1 MERPGLIIIQGIFI
15 RGFSAKEIGMK
26 RKIILT
32 LVLSLSLWRY
42 GSTVELKSNITTYFN
57 SYQTQ
62 DLYTEEKT
70 SFLRAF
76 QSFQFDLNQIGTK
89 TLSFH
94 TYFRSTT
101 DFLNENSTDPSTKIY
116 NAYIDWRNIKKIL
129 DLRLG
134 RQFLYVGV
142 GNGTMDG
149 FRFDLKPKVKV
160 QLTGYVGFQLPEDQW
175 TKVDSWNKSHIF
187 GGELATTYLRDTRLA
202 VSYVKKERGTGPEQH
217 LIGANATH
225 QHCKLTFFSQF
236 YYDLVYKKAQ
246 NFTLRGDGSSLWG
259 KLYLSAEYQYR
270 RPSIYSNSI
279 FSVFKQDT
287 YSILRF
293 SGAYQPVK
301 NFKFSSEY
309 DLTLY
314 KSGNSTR
321 FRFGFEYAYI
331 ALGMYFR
338 RGYGGESNGVY
349 GKLIYTLNKNFAFSA
364 SADYGR
370 YKIDEEQE
378 SKDDVFALAS
388 RVEWEPVRN
397 LRFALELQDVRNKIR
412 SYDLRLQGKASYRF
426 NIPFS
431 GR

>member
-1 MERPGLIIIQGIFI
+1 MKIKTGFLILFTLILFQKI
-15 RGFSAKEIGMK
+15 SA
-26 RKIILT
+26 T
-32 LVLSLSLWRY
+32 
-42 GSTVELKSNITTYFN
+42 ELKSNITTYFN

-70 SFLRAF
+70 SFLRAY
-76 QSFQFDLNQIGTK
+76 QSFQFDLNQMGTK
-89 TLSFH
+89 NLSFH

-101 DFLNENSTDPSTKIY
+101 DFNHKNSTDPSTKVY
-116 NAYIDWRNIKKIL
+116 NAYIDWKNIKKIL
-129 DLRLG
+129 DLKLG

-149 FRFDLKPKVKV
+149 FRFDLKPRYKV

-175 TKVDSWNKSHIF
+175 TKVDSWNKSHIY
-187 GGELATTYLRDTRLA
+187 GGELATTYLKDTRLA

-217 LIGANATH
+217 LIGANVTH

-246 NFTLRGDGSSLWG
+246 NFTLRGDGSGLVKG
-259 KLYLSAEYQYR
+259 LYLSAEYQYR
-270 RPSIYSNSI
+270 RPSIYSNSV

-293 SGAYQPVK
+293 DGAYQVVK

-314 KSGNSTR
+314 ESGNSSR
-321 FRFGFEYAYI
+321 FRLGIEYSYV
-331 ALGMYFR
+331 ALGMYLR

-349 GKLIYTLNKNFAFSA
+349 GKLIYTLKKNFAFSA
-364 SADYGR
+364 SVDYGR
-370 YKIDEEQE
+370 YKIDEEHE
-378 SKDDVFALAS
+378 SKDDAFALAS
-388 RVEWEPVRN
+388 RVEWEPARN
-397 LRFALELQDVRNKIR
+397 LRFALELQDVRNKIQ
-412 SYDLRLQGKASYRF
+412 SHDLRLQGKASYRF

-431 GR
+431 GK

>member
-1 MERPGLIIIQGIFI
+1 
-15 RGFSAKEIGMK
+15 MK
-26 RKIILT
+26 QKVV
-32 LVLSLSLWRY
+32 LVLILSLAIFKL
-42 GSTVELKSNITTYFN
+42 GQAVELKSNITTYFN

-70 SFLRAF
+70 SFLRAY

-89 TLSFH
+89 NLSFH

-101 DFLNENSTDPSTKIY
+101 DFNHKNSTDPSTRVY
-116 NAYIDWRNIKKIL
+116 NAYIDWKNIKKIL
-129 DLRLG
+129 DLKLG

-149 FRFDLKPKVKV
+149 FRFDLKPRYKV

-187 GGELATTYLRDTRLA
+187 GGELATTYLRNTRLA

-217 LIGANATH
+217 LVGVNLTH
-225 QHCKLTFFSQF
+225 QHCNLTFFSQF

-246 NFTLRGDGSSLWG
+246 NFTLRGDSLG
-259 KLYLSAEYQYR
+259 LVKGLYLSAEYQYR

-279 FSVFKQDT
+279 FSVFKQET

-293 SGAYQPVK
+293 NGAYQLVK

-314 KSGNSTR
+314 ESGNSTR
-321 FRFGFEYAYI
+321 FRFGIEYSYI
-331 ALGMYFR
+331 GLGMYLR

-349 GKLIYTLNKNFAFSA
+349 GKLIYTLNKKFAFSA

-397 LRFALELQDVRNKIR
+397 LRFAIELQDVRNKIQ

-426 NIPFS
+426 TIPFS
-431 GR
+431 GK

>member
-1 MERPGLIIIQGIFI
+1 MITEG
-15 RGFSAKEIGMK
+15 SMK
-26 RKIILT
+26 QKVVLF
-32 LVLSLSLWRY
+32 LVLSLVIFKLGR
-42 GSTVELKSNITTYFN
+42 TVELKSNISTYFN
-57 SYQTQ
+57 SYQTE

-70 SFLRAF
+70 SYLRAY

-89 TLSFH
+89 NLSFH

-101 DFLNENSTDPSTKIY
+101 DFSHKNSTDPSTRIY
-116 NAYIDWRNIKKIL
+116 NAYIDWKNIKKVL
-129 DLRLG
+129 DLKLG

-149 FRFDLKPKVKV
+149 LRFDLKPRKYKV
-160 QLTGYVGFQLPEDQW
+160 QLTGYVGFQLPEYQW

-187 GGELATTYLRDTRLA
+187 GGELATTYLKNTRLA
-202 VSYVKKERGTGPEQH
+202 LSYVRKMRGTGPEQH
-217 LIGANATH
+217 LIGTNVTH
-225 QHCKLTFFSQF
+225 QHRQLTFFSQF
-236 YYDLVYKKAQ
+236 YYDLVNKKAQ
-246 NFTLRGDGSSLWG
+246 NFTLRGDGLG
-259 KLYLSAEYQYR
+259 LFKKLCLSAEYQYR

-293 SGAYQPVK
+293 DGVYQPVK

-314 KSGNSTR
+314 ESGNSSR
-321 FRFGFEYAYI
+321 FRLGFEYAYV
-331 ALGMYFR
+331 ALGMYLR

-349 GKLIYTLNKNFAFSA
+349 GRLVYTLHKNFAFSA

-370 YKIDEEQE
+370 YKIEEEQE

-388 RVEWEPVRN
+388 RVEWDAARN
-397 LRFALELQDVRNKIR
+397 LKFAIELQDVRNNVK

-426 NIPFS
+426 VLPFS
-431 GR
+431 KK

>member
-1 MERPGLIIIQGIFI
+1 
-15 RGFSAKEIGMK
+15 MK
-26 RKIILT
+26 RKIALTLLLT
-32 LVLSLSLWRY
+32 LVFLRVVS
-42 GSTVELKSNITTYFN
+42 GTELKTNISTYFN

-70 SFLRAF
+70 SFLRAY

-89 TLSFH
+89 NLSFH

-116 NAYIDWRNIKKIL
+116 NAYIDWKNIKKIL
-129 DLRLG
+129 DLKLG

-160 QLTGYVGFQLPEDQW
+160 QLTGYVGFQLPKNRW
-175 TKVDSWNKSHIF
+175 TDIDTWDKSHIF

-225 QHCKLTFFSQF
+225 QYCKLTFFSQF

-246 NFTLRGDGSSLWG
+246 NFTLRGNGSSLWG

-321 FRFGFEYAYI
+321 FRFGIEYAYI

-431 GR
+431 GK

>member
-1 MERPGLIIIQGIFI
+1 LERPGLIIIQGRFI
-15 RGFSAKEIGMK
+15 RGFSAKEIRMK

-62 DLYTEEKT
+62 DLYTGEKT
-70 SFLRAF
+70 SFLRAY
-76 QSFQFDLNQIGTK
+76 QSFKFDLNQIGTK
-89 TLSFH
+89 NLSVH

-101 DFLNENSTDPSTKIY
+101 DFLNENSTDPSTKVY
-116 NAYIDWRNIKKIL
+116 NAYIDWKNIKKIL

-149 FRFDLKPKVKV
+149 FRFDFKPKVKV
-160 QLTGYVGFQLPEDQW
+160 QLTGYIGFQLPEDQW

-187 GGELATTYLRDTRLA
+187 GGELATTYLRDTRFA
-202 VSYVKKERGTGPEQH
+202 VSYVQKERDKALEQH
-217 LIGANATH
+217 FIGVNATH
-225 QHCKLTFFSQF
+225 RHCKLDFFSQF

-246 NFTLRGDGSSLWG
+246 NFTLRGNGSSLWG

-279 FSVFKQDT
+279 FNVFKQDT

-293 SGAYQPVK
+293 NGAYQPVK

-314 KSGNSTR
+314 ESGNSTR

-331 ALGMYFR
+331 GLGMYLR

-397 LRFALELQDVRNKIR
+397 LRLAVELQDVRNKIR

-426 NIPFS
+426 VLPFS
-431 GR
+431 RK

>member
-1 MERPGLIIIQGIFI
+1 
-15 RGFSAKEIGMK
+15 MK
-26 RKIILT
+26 RKIVLFLI
-32 LVLSLSLWRY
+32 LSLAIFKI
-42 GSTVELKSNITTYFN
+42 GQAVELKSNISTYFN

-70 SFLRAF
+70 SYFRAY

-89 TLSFH
+89 NLSFH

-101 DFLNENSTDPSTKIY
+101 DFNHKNSTDPSTKVY
-116 NAYIDWRNIKKIL
+116 NAYIDWKNIKKIL
-129 DLRLG
+129 DLKLG

-149 FRFDLKPKVKV
+149 FRFDLKPRYKV

-187 GGELATTYLRDTRLA
+187 GGELATTYLKDTRLA
-202 VSYVKKERGTGPEQH
+202 VSYVKKERGTSPEQH
-217 LIGANATH
+217 LIGANATY
-225 QHCKLTFFSQF
+225 QYWKLNFSSQF

-246 NFTLRGDGSSLWG
+246 NFTLRGDGSGILNG
-259 KLYLSAEYQYR
+259 LYLSAEYQYR
-270 RPSIYSNSI
+270 RPSLYSNSI

-293 SGAYQPVK
+293 SGDYQLVK
-301 NFKFSSEY
+301 NCKLSSEY

-314 KSGNSTR
+314 QSGNSTR
-321 FRFGFEYAYI
+321 ARFGIEYAYI
-331 ALGMYFR
+331 ALGVYLR
-338 RGYGGESNGVY
+338 RGYAGESNSVY
-349 GKLIYTLNKNFAFSA
+349 GRIIYTFNRNFVVSA
-364 SADYGR
+364 SADYDR
-370 YKIDEEQE
+370 YKLDEEQE
-378 SKDDVFALAS
+378 SKDDAFTLAS

-397 LRFALELQDVRNKIR
+397 LRFALELQDVRNKIQ
-412 SYDLRLQGKASYRF
+412 SYDLRLQGNASYRF

-431 GR
+431 GK

>member
-1 MERPGLIIIQGIFI
+1 
-15 RGFSAKEIGMK
+15 MK
-26 RKIILT
+26 RIIALTLLLT
-32 LVLSLSLWRY
+32 LVLLRVVS
-42 GSTVELKSNITTYFN
+42 GTELKTNISTYFN

-70 SFLRAF
+70 SFLRAY

-89 TLSFH
+89 DLSAH

-101 DFLNENSTDPSTKIY
+101 DFMHKNSTDPSTRIF
-116 NAYIDWRNIKKIL
+116 NAYIDWKNIGKML

-149 FRFDLKPKVKV
+149 FRFDLKPRYKV
-160 QLTGYVGFQLPEDQW
+160 QLTGYAGFQLPEDSW
-175 TKVDSWNKSHIF
+175 TKIDTWKKSHIF
-187 GGELATTYLRDTRLA
+187 GGELATTYLKDTRLA
-202 VSYVKKERGTGPEQH
+202 LSYVKKERGTGPEQH

-236 YYDLVYKKAQ
+236 FYDLVYKKTQ
-246 NFTLRGDGSSLWG
+246 NFTFRGDGTGLVNG
-259 KLYLSAEYQYR
+259 LYLSAEYQYR

-293 SGAYQPVK
+293 NGAYQPIK

-314 KSGNSTR
+314 ESGNSTR
-321 FRFGFEYAYI
+321 FRFGFEYAYVG
-331 ALGMYFR
+331 LGMYLR

-349 GKLIYTLNKNFAFSA
+349 GRLIYTLNKNFAFSA

-378 SKDDVFALAS
+378 SKDDLFALAT
-388 RVEWEPVRN
+388 RVEWEAVRN
-397 LRFALELQDVRNKIR
+397 LRLALELQDVRNKIK

-431 GR
+431 GK

>member
-1 MERPGLIIIQGIFI
+1 MR
-15 RGFSAKEIGMK
+15 
-26 RKIILT
+26 RKIVLFLI
-32 LVLSLSLWRY
+32 LSLAIFKI
-42 GSTVELKSNITTYFN
+42 GQAVELKSNISTYFN

-62 DLYTEEKT
+62 DLYTEDKT
-70 SFLRAF
+70 SFLRAY
-76 QSFQFDLNQIGTK
+76 QSFQFDVNQIGTK
-89 TLSFH
+89 NLSFH

-116 NAYIDWRNIKKIL
+116 NAYIDWKNIKKIL
-129 DLRLG
+129 DLKLG

-160 QLTGYVGFQLPEDQW
+160 QLTGYIGFQLPEDQW

-246 NFTLRGDGSSLWG
+246 NFTLRGNGSSLWG

-321 FRFGFEYAYI
+321 FRFGIEYAYI

-431 GR
+431 GK

>member
-1 MERPGLIIIQGIFI
+1 
-15 RGFSAKEIGMK
+15 MK

-42 GSTVELKSNITTYFN
+42 GSAVELKSNITTYFN

-70 SFLRAF
+70 SYLRAY
-76 QSFQFDLNQIGTK
+76 QSFRFDLNQIGIK
-89 TLSFH
+89 NLSVH

-101 DFLNENSTDPSTKIY
+101 DFLNENSTDPSTKVY
-116 NAYIDWRNIKKIL
+116 NAYIDWKNIKKIL
-129 DLRLG
+129 DLKLG

-160 QLTGYVGFQLPEDQW
+160 QLTGYVGFQLPKNRW
-175 TKVDSWNKSHIF
+175 TDIDTWDKSHIF

-225 QHCKLTFFSQF
+225 QHCKLDFFSQF

-246 NFTLRGDGSSLWG
+246 NFTLRGNGSSLWG

-321 FRFGFEYAYI
+321 FRFGIEYAYI

-397 LRFALELQDVRNKIR
+397 LRLAVELQDVRNKIR

-431 GR
+431 GK